1 MSYTGSTGSL
11 TFLRCI
17 AAGLLT
23 LIGISAYG
31 ATDEKLPGASGIYS
45 PTIGQQ
51 LPRQVY
57 WGDTHLHTANSGDA
71 FGLGATLGPEEA
83 FRFARGETVTSSTGQ
98 PARLARPLDFLV
110 VADHAEGLGTMREVY
125 RGNETLM
132 VYPIL
137 KRWRDMMQ
145 EGGQSARIA
154 VNELIRA
161 VADGTLPDAL
171 TDPKIVGPIIRS
183 VWTEYTKTAER
194 YNEPGRFTAL
204 LGYEWSS
211 VPGGNNLHRVVVFRD
226 GKDRVD
232 QMLPFSSFQSE
243 NPADLWGWLERYQS
257 KTGGRVLAIP
267 HNGNLSNGRM
277 FSMLDFAGQP
287 LSREL
292 VEIRSRWEPVTE
304 VTQIK
309 GDSESHPFL
318 SPNDEFAGYGDAGWD
333 SGNLSL
339 QELSTPEMYAGE
351 YAREALKRGLL
362 LEQKLGA
369 NPYQFGM
376 IGSTDSHTGLSTADD
391 DNYFAKNVLVEPRPQ
406 RVSTITKQY
415 SGVTRYGWHYLA
427 GGYAAVWATQN
438 SREALFD
445 AIQQREV
452 YATTGP
458 RITVRFFG
466 GWDFDAEDALVPDL
480 ARLGYRKGVPMGSI
494 LPARRADSS
503 PRFLIGV
510 QKDPLG
516 GNLDRIQVI
525 KGWVDADGQLSEKVF
540 DVAWSEVGQRE
551 IDPQTGKLPAVGS
564 TVRLEDASWT
574 NRIGASQLLA
584 TWQDPQFDASHAAFY
599 YLRVLQIPTPRWSS
613 YDAAR
618 FGIDLPADAPEEIQE
633 RAYTSPIWYKPATH
647 SNRADNSSG

>member
-1 MSYTGSTGSL
+1 MAVVTNCKRSGGSQTA
-11 TFLRCI
+11 LRWI
-17 AAGLLT
+17 TAAVAA
-23 LIGISAYG
+23 LIVISAYG
-31 ATDEKLPGASGIYS
+31 STGENVPNDHEFNYS
-45 PTIGQQ
+45 PYVGQQ
-51 LPRQVY
+51 VPRQVY

-71 FGLGATLGPEEA
+71 FGLGARLGPEEA
-83 FRFARGETVTSSTGQ
+83 YRFARGETVTSSTGL

-110 VADHAEGLGTMREVY
+110 VADHAEGLGTMRELY
-125 RGNETLM
+125 RGNETLNAFP
-132 VYPIL
+132 VL
-137 KRWRDMMQ
+137 QRWQGMMQ
-145 EGGQSARIA
+145 EGGARARVA

-161 VADGTLPDAL
+161 VADGTLPEGL

-183 VWTEYTKTAER
+183 VWTEYTETAER

-204 LGYEWSS
+204 LGYEWTS

-232 QMLPFSSFQSE
+232 QVLPFSAFQSE
-243 NPADLWGWLERYQS
+243 NPADLWGWLDRYQR

-277 FSMLDFAGQP
+277 FPMLDFAGQP

-292 VEIRSRWEPVTE
+292 AEARSRWEPVTE

-333 SGNLSL
+333 NGNLSL

-351 YAREALKRGLL
+351 YAREALKRGLR
-362 LEQKLGA
+362 LEQELGT
-369 NPYQFGM
+369 NPYEFGM

-391 DNYFAKNVLVEPRPQ
+391 DNYFAKNVQVEPRPH
-406 RVSTITKQY
+406 RVAAVTKQY
-415 SGVTRYGWHYLA
+415 SGVTRYGWHYVA
-427 GGYAAVWATQN
+427 GGYAAVWATHN

-466 GWDFDAEDALVPDL
+466 GWDFNAADALAPDL

-494 LPARRADSS
+494 LPARNSDSS

-516 GNLDRIQVI
+516 ANLDRVQVI

-540 DVAWSEVGQRE
+540 DVAWSEGRR
-551 IDPQTGKLPAVGS
+551 IDPTTGKLPAVGS
-564 TVRLEDASWT
+564 TVHLEDASWT
-574 NRIGASQLLA
+574 NRIGASQLLT
-584 TWQDPQFDASHAAFY
+584 TWQDPQFDAALAAFY
-599 YLRVLQIPTPRWSS
+599 YVRVLQIPTPRWSS

-618 FGIDLPADAPEEIQE
+618 FGIELPAEVPREIQE
-633 RAYTSPIWYKPATH
+633 RAYTSPIWYKPAQ
-647 SNRADNSSG
+647 

>member
-1 MSYTGSTGSL
+1 MNYARSSGSQTA
-11 TFLRCI
+11 LRCV
-17 AAGLLT
+17 AAT
-23 LIGISAYG
+23 LFSLVVIPAYG
-31 ATDEKLPGASGIYS
+31 DTAENVPTVSRADYS
-45 PTIGQQ
+45 PNVGQQ
-51 LPRQVY
+51 VPRQVY

-110 VADHAEGLGTMREVY
+110 VADHAEGLGTMRELY
-125 RGNETLM
+125 RGNETLLA
-132 VYPIL
+132 YPVL

-145 EGGQSARIA
+145 EGGKSARTA

-161 VADGTLPDAL
+161 VADGTLPEGL
-171 TDPKIVGPIIRS
+171 KDPKIVGPIIRS

-204 LGYEWSS
+204 LGYEWTS

-232 QMLPFSSFQSE
+232 QVLPFSAFQSE
-243 NPADLWGWLERYQS
+243 NPADLWRWLDRYQH

-292 VEIRSRWEPVTE
+292 AETRSRWEPVIE

-351 YAREALKRGLL
+351 YAREALKRGLS
-362 LEQKLGA
+362 LEQKLGT

-391 DNYFAKNVLVEPRPQ
+391 DNYFAKNVLVEPQPQ

-445 AIQQREV
+445 AIQRREV

-466 GWDFDAEDALVPDL
+466 GWDFNADDAQTPDL
-480 ARLGYRKGVPMGSI
+480 ARLGYRKGVPMGSN
-494 LPARRADSS
+494 LPPRTTDNS

-516 GNLDRIQVI
+516 GNLDRVQVV

-540 DVAWSEVGQRE
+540 DVTWSKGRG
-551 IDPQTGKLPAVGS
+551 IDPKTGKLPAVGS

-574 NRIGASQLLA
+574 NSIGASQLLT
-584 TWQDPQFDASHAAFY
+584 TWQDPQFDAAQTAFY

-618 FGIDLPADAPEEIQE
+618 FGIELAPEIPREIQE
-633 RAYTSPIWYKPATH
+633 RAYTSPIWYKPA
-647 SNRADNSSG
+647 